1 MLMAAVG
8 SGGGAYAGASAD
20 TSAGVVLRDPKDLV
34 QDCLLLHQAPS
45 LRAGN
50 AVIVRFVFVF
60 IEATIIIELS
70 FNLAHLS

>member
-1 MLMAAVG
+1 MPMAAVG
-8 SGGGAYAGASAD
+8 SGGGAFAGASAG

-50 AVIVRFVFVF
+50 AVIVWFCLCVHRSNYYYRAV
-60 IEATIIIELS
+60 I
-70 FNLAHLS
+70 